1 MVGSAAGAATGR
13 HHLRVKMCCV
23 RVALHPPQWAEA
35 RLETRP
41 TPLPTD
47 VPHRSVGSRHA
58 SQSSEEVWLHR
69 TRLCCLCIA
78 CTSLT
83 RRIDRLAFADDE
95 PPTTTT
101 PPSPLPSPPS
111 SPLQRPASPME
122 LIGYVHV
129 KSVAW
134 WRPVKK
140 KAVLSALLASPLS
153 HSHAHSASDV
163 PRPAT
168 YKVKLKRCLKRAM

>member
-1 MVGSAAGAATGR
+1 
-13 HHLRVKMCCV
+13 
-23 RVALHPPQWAEA
+23 
-35 RLETRP
+35 
-41 TPLPTD
+41 
-47 VPHRSVGSRHA
+47 
-58 SQSSEEVWLHR
+58 
-69 TRLCCLCIA
+69 
-78 CTSLT
+78 
-83 RRIDRLAFADDE
+83 
-95 PPTTTT
+95 
-101 PPSPLPSPPS
+101 
-111 SPLQRPASPME
+111 ME

-153 HSHAHSASDV
+153 HSASDV

>member
-1 MVGSAAGAATGR
+1 
-13 HHLRVKMCCV
+13 
-23 RVALHPPQWAEA
+23 
-35 RLETRP
+35 
-41 TPLPTD
+41 
-47 VPHRSVGSRHA
+47 
-58 SQSSEEVWLHR
+58 
-69 TRLCCLCIA
+69 
-78 CTSLT
+78 
-83 RRIDRLAFADDE
+83 
-95 PPTTTT
+95 
-101 PPSPLPSPPS
+101 
-111 SPLQRPASPME
+111 ME

-168 YKVKLKRCLKRAM
+168 YKVKVKRCLKRAMRGEPQPGKVHCVPPGE

>member
-1 MVGSAAGAATGR
+1 
-13 HHLRVKMCCV
+13 MCCV
-23 RVALHPPQWAEA
+23 RVAMHPPQWAEA

-41 TPLPTD
+41 TPRPTD

-58 SQSSEEVWLHR
+58 SQSPAEVWLHR

-95 PPTTTT
+95 PPPTTT

-140 KAVLSALLASPLS
+140 KAVLSAPAGV
-153 HSHAHSASDV
+153 AAV
-163 PRPAT
+163 PQPCPQR
-168 YKVKLKRCLKRAM
+168 KRCAAARHLQGQAEALPETRNVRRAPAG

>member
-1 MVGSAAGAATGR
+1 
-13 HHLRVKMCCV
+13 
-23 RVALHPPQWAEA
+23 
-35 RLETRP
+35 
-41 TPLPTD
+41 
-47 VPHRSVGSRHA
+47 
-58 SQSSEEVWLHR
+58 
-69 TRLCCLCIA
+69 
-78 CTSLT
+78 
-83 RRIDRLAFADDE
+83 
-95 PPTTTT
+95 
-101 PPSPLPSPPS
+101 
-111 SPLQRPASPME
+111 ME

-134 WRPVKK
+134 WCPVKK